1 MFLSRL
7 YKLLFYNIILLLC
20 LQGKLGA
27 ESNLEELS
35 LDKLIDNVW
44 HEELLELYPKKKPNI
59 TKQHKASKEDN
70 YKADDFSDLG
80 VLMDSIET
88 NLVHKTRIIVIDAGH
103 GGKDPGAIG
112 HKKLQEKNIVLAYAK
127 ALKSKLEKN
136 QRYNVY
142 LTRDKDVYLPLRKR
156 IAIARK
162 YKADM
167 FISLHADAAHNKK
180 ASGLTVY
187 TLSEKASN
195 KEASLLAKK
204 ENKVDIVSGLDLSD
218 LDKDVSDALIG
229 LSFRDAKNKSI
240 LFAKLLNQNLRKR
253 VQVRQNSHHSAGFV
267 VLKNSNMASVLIELG
282 FITNKTD
289 SKNLQK
295 KSYQDK
301 FLKGASEAIN
311 KYFSL

>member
-1 MFLSRL
+1 
-7 YKLLFYNIILLLC
+7 
-20 LQGKLGA
+20 
-27 ESNLEELS
+27 
-35 LDKLIDNVW
+35 
-44 HEELLELYPKKKPNI
+44 P
-59 TKQHKASKEDN
+59 
-70 YKADDFSDLG
+70 
-80 VLMDSIET
+80 
-88 NLVHKTRIIVIDAGH
+88 
-103 GGKDPGAIG
+103 
-112 HKKLQEKNIVLAYAK
+112 
-127 ALKSKLEKN
+127 
-136 QRYNVY
+136 
-142 LTRDKDVYLPLRKR
+142 
-156 IAIARK
+156 
-162 YKADM
+162 
-167 FISLHADAAHNKK
+167 
-180 ASGLTVY
+180 
-187 TLSEKASN
+187 
-195 KEASLLAKK
+195 KK